1 MSRNI
6 LYAVVGALAVI
17 SGVLGYHFY
26 QESREPTGVQI
37 TIGKGGISVDKK

>member
-6 LYAVVGALAVI
+6 LYVVVGALAVI
-17 SGVLGYHFY
+17 SAVLGYHFY